1 MKKNRD
7 RSYYLGLKYPLTAQE
22 SPSGGYFVTH
32 PDLDGCM
39 AEGGTLEEAVAN
51 LAVSRELWIETRLE
65 NGYPVPEP
73 RAEGAS
79 EHSGRISLR
88 MAPSLHE
95 RLARIADRNDI
106 SLNLLLNT
114 VLATYAGGEE
124 PLHETR
130 VALQEV
136 VDQLTALAS
145 PRVRR
150 T

>member
-1 MKKNRD
+1 MTTKD
-7 RSYYLGLKYPLTAQE
+7 RSYYLGLKYPITLEE
-22 SPSGGYFVTH
+22 SPDGGYFGTH

-73 RAEGAS
+73 RADGES
-79 EHSGRISLR
+79 EYSGRISLR

-95 RLARIADRNDI
+95 RLARIAERSDV

-114 VLATYAGGEE
+114 VLASYAGGEE
-124 PLHETR
+124 PLYETKL
-130 VALQEV
+130 ALQAV
-136 VDQLTALAS
+136 LDQLTALSGLRIRSA
-145 PRVRR
+145 
-150 T
+150 